1 MNLEETRESLKKVFE
16 DKLSKAYAQV
26 LKGEVDT
33 KVDSYASIRKIED
46 VILEYLDCGG
56 AIENGSTFGF
66 AEKVLEESG
75 SGIKML
81 NVRDFLNIRDG
92 VEGSLTYDEAVERN
106 SNLTLGEMRKLLS
119 RRYEAYMYSSR
130 IDMNKKLEYMSEFVQ
145 CGGIIGEAYV
155 SMDKINENPE
165 YLKLY
170 EEIRAKSRENKDSRE
185 NEKSL
190 LQQRE
195 TQLSSL
201 EVEEKTIS
209 EAEALIDK
217 QSEKEGQGIGE

>member
-1 MNLEETRESLKKVFE
+1 MNLDETRGALKKVFE
-16 DKLSKAYAQV
+16 DKLSKAYAQI
-26 LKGEVDT
+26 LKGQVDT
-33 KVDSYASIRKIED
+33 KGDSYAPIRKVED

-56 AIENGSTFGF
+56 TIESGSTFEF
-66 AEKVLEESG
+66 AEKVLKESG
-75 SGIKML
+75 SGIKRL

-106 SNLTLGEMRKLLS
+106 SNLTLGEMRNLLS
-119 RRYEAYMYSSR
+119 RRYQPYMYSGR
-130 IDMNKKLEYMSEFVQ
+130 IDISKKLEYMREFVQ

-155 SMDKINENPE
+155 SMDKIKENPE

-170 EEIRAKSRENKDSRE
+170 EEIQAKSRENKASRE
-185 NEKSL
+185 AEKSP

-195 TQLSSL
+195 GQLSSL
-201 EVEEKTIS
+201 EAEEIKIT

-217 QSEKEGQGIGE
+217 QAEKTGEQK